1 MSRKNKNKS
10 SSTQK
15 NVPVNSNIYDVKEN
29 LKKLR
34 SGTGKEG
41 YSTEIDPFSSQT
53 TDKYY
58 STRHQ
63 DDVSMY
69 STTSTADR
77 FEKINDKFSSD
88 ISVLKDVISDYKE
101 KFTEK
106 LNEKVDKSDLKYW
119 IGGAISLI
127 LLIGTIIYTLSY
139 QDIVS
144 DNKFLKENQIEIN
157 RHLDKVDF
165 KIEQI
170 ERESESKNQ
179 TYQGKSVNLVTDT
192 SSHKKTGE

>member
-1 MSRKNKNKS
+1 MSKKNRNKG
-10 SSTQK
+10 SSTQNTVLVK
-15 NVPVNSNIYDVKEN
+15 KDIYDVKEN

-41 YSTEIDPFSSQT
+41 YSTESDLFSDKT
-53 TDKYY
+53 ADKYY

-63 DDVSMY
+63 DDVSIY

-88 ISVLKDVISDYKE
+88 ISVLKDVITDHKE
-101 KFTEK
+101 KVTEK
-106 LNEKVDKSDLKYW
+106 LNEKLDKSELKYW
-119 IGGAISLI
+119 IGGIAAAITIIGSL
-127 LLIGTIIYTLSY
+127 IYTLSY

-144 DNKFLKENQIEIN
+144 DTKNIKERQNEIN

-165 KIEQI
+165 KLEQI
-170 ERESESKNQ
+170 ENEVKINSQSNQ
-179 TYQGKSVNLVTDT
+179 IKITSDT
-192 SSHKKTGE
+192 TKRKR